1 MQDLFES
8 FFILSAR
15 PSNKNGHKGDL
26 YAPLRPFLSGE
37 KIFISYK
44 VAFDTASTSR
54 LTFLIRP

>member
-1 MQDLFES
+1 MQDPFES
-8 FFILSAR
+8 FFNLSAR
-15 PSNKNGHKGDL
+15 RSKKNGHKGGF

-37 KIFISYK
+37 KNFISYK